1 MTSILRVSTGVCVY
15 GTKSAHF
22 VSSQKWK
29 HNLKSKNDI
38 YRGLALSYAFSRNNI
53 LDNMDLFH
61 DDVQDKLLMLE
72 FHIAK

>member
-1 MTSILRVSTGVCVY
+1 MG
-15 GTKSAHF
+15 
-22 VSSQKWK
+22 QKVHIYVRSVIAKKGK
-29 HNLKSKNDI
+29 HYNLKSKNDI

-61 DDVQDKLLMLE
+61 DDVQDKLLILE